1 MKKDEKKKPFKSLF
15 LSFSL
20 LLDLLA
26 ITPKK
31 KKKKFM
37 HGRQGDQR
45 DFWAL
50 GNI

>member
-1 MKKDEKKKPFKSLF
+1 MKKKKKKPFKSLF

-26 ITPKK
+26 ITK

-37 HGRQGDQR
+37 RGRHGNQR
-45 DFWAL
+45 DFGAL